1 MAELNVD
8 QRYQFDKWLSKQATD
23 AVDTDRLR
31 DRVLESLSIAKSMT
45 SREYTLWR
53 TWMQVNEEFDPSDQQ
68 AKRRIQKVKHNIY
81 RPTGPQDI
89 ETIEPELVFVQK
101 QFPVPR
107 VSIWGSERIAFL
119 SNPDPLAGDWEIMR
133 HFVSNMEH
141 GGNLGRSVR
150 FLVRDK
156 PTKKYLG
163 IICIAG
169 DFGQLKGRDDA
180 IGWMKT
186 PTKNGLPDRLNNT
199 AIGSVL
205 VPTQPFGFSL
215 LGGKLMALLAT
226 SRPVADMWQRL
237 YGDVLAGVTTTS
249 LHGSSTGGTQY
260 NGLGKY
266 WKSLGESPGETA
278 LRPDRVVLEALKA
291 WMKYHHPEKYWELY
305 EAKRENGQPLKRS
318 ANERARVFCY
328 QKLGIDTSEFRSG
341 HNRGIYFS
349 RLYQNTDAFLRGEID
364 AADLKPKFDN
374 SPEALTAYWRQKS
387 RSRVQKLAEQ
397 GRFSQDTYF
406 TDELVGM
413 SWDDAKQ
420 RYLGHAR

>member
-1 MAELNVD
+1 MSGAELAALGLFATPAD
-8 QRYQFDKWLSKQATD
+8 TYCHLSLP
-23 AVDTDRLR
+23 RLTLR
-31 DRVLESLSIAKSMT
+31 PFEEVPSRLLPRILVGHDDIPHIIVLLE
-45 SREYTLWR
+45 R
-53 TWMQVNEEFDPSDQQ
+53 SD
-68 AKRRIQKVKHNIY
+68 H
-81 RPTGPQDI
+81 
-89 ETIEPELVFVQK
+89 
-101 QFPVPR
+101 
-107 VSIWGSERIAFL
+107 
-119 SNPDPLAGDWEIMR
+119 
-133 HFVSNMEH
+133 
-141 GGNLGRSVR
+141 
-150 FLVRDK
+150 
-156 PTKKYLG
+156 
-163 IICIAG
+163 
-169 DFGQLKGRDDA
+169 
-180 IGWMKT
+180 
-186 PTKNGLPDRLNNT
+186 
-199 AIGSVL
+199 
-205 VPTQPFGFSL
+205 
-215 LGGKLMALLAT
+215 
-226 SRPVADMWQRL
+226 
-237 YGDVLAGVTTTS
+237 TTTS

-278 LRPDRVVLEALKA
+278 LRPDRVVLKALKA